1 MEFRRLDIKD
11 LHVEDPGYVDAV
23 GLLGALALLEG
34 RPLIIFGPK
43 GVGKTMGVYAW
54 AAQHNYLVV
63 EFGCTEGTR
72 EKHLYGALG
81 MEGDHVYF
89 TLGCITTTIDVA
101 NEIME
106 STATDKPAGVILLLN
121 EINGLTPQL
130 QKGLNSFTD
139 WQRQVSMPSV
149 NRVFK
154 THKDAKLWTIGTM
167 NPAAH
172 GGTYALN
179 EDLQSRFR
187 QLWVGYPELDLNRG
201 TSPERVIALTVLPGI
216 DEGWVDTML
225 SVAQETRSGDM
236 AYQLSTR
243 DLVQAL
249 EDAQAMGMDKAL
261 KLLSYRYDEGT
272 ERDTFHAR
280 VQAKAGVD
288 VSAVELL
295 VPPTNLRAP
304 AKPGTRRSVL

>member
-1 MEFRRLDIKD
+1 MEIRRLDIKD

-23 GLLGALALLEG
+23 GLLGALDLLEG

-54 AAQHNYLVV
+54 AAQHNYLVI

-81 MEGDHVYF
+81 MEGDHIYF
-89 TLGCITTTIDVA
+89 TLGCLTSAIDVA
-101 NEIME
+101 NEIMD
-106 STATDKPAGVILLLN
+106 STDPDKPAGVVLLLN

-130 QKGLNSFTD
+130 QKGLNSFAD
-139 WQRQVSMPSV
+139 WQRQVSIPSLG
-149 NRVFK
+149 RVFK
-154 THKDAKLWTIGTM
+154 TAKKAKLWTIGTM

-187 QLWVGYPELDLNRG
+187 QLWVGYPELDLVKG
-201 TSPERVIALTVLPGI
+201 ISPERVIAMTVLPGI
-216 DEGWVDTML
+216 DEKWVDTML

-249 EDAQAMGMDKAL
+249 EDAQAMGLDKAL

-288 VSAVELL
+288 IAAVELM
-295 VPPTNLRAP
+295 VPPPNLRAP
-304 AKPGTRRSVL
+304 SKPGTRRSVL

>member
-1 MEFRRLDIKD
+1 MEIRRLDIKD

-23 GLLGALALLEG
+23 GLLGALDLLEG

-43 GVGKTMGVYAW
+43 GVGKTMAVYAW
-54 AAQHNYLVV
+54 AAQHNYLII

-81 MEGDHVYF
+81 MEGDHIYF
-89 TLGCITTTIDVA
+89 TLGCLTSAIDVA
-101 NEIME
+101 NEILE
-106 STATDKPAGVILLLN
+106 STDKNKPAGVVLLLN

-130 QKGLNSFTD
+130 QKGLNSFAD
-139 WQRQVSMPSV
+139 WQRQVSIPSLG
-149 NRVFK
+149 RVFK
-154 THKDAKLWTIGTM
+154 THKEAKLWTVGTM

-187 QLWVGYPELDLNRG
+187 QLWVGYPKLDLDKG
-201 TSPERVIALTVLPGI
+201 ISPERVIALTVLPGI
-216 DEGWVDTML
+216 DEAWVDVML

-243 DLVQAL
+243 DVVQAL
-249 EDAQAMGMDKAL
+249 EDAQVMGMDKAL

-272 ERDTFHAR
+272 ERDTFHTR
-280 VQAKAGVD
+280 AKAKSTID
-288 VSAVELL
+288 IAEVELM
-295 VPPTNLRAP
+295 VPPPNLRAP
-304 AKPGTRRSVL
+304 SKPGARRSVL